1 MSSMKRILTTAFALC
16 LMSGHIFAGSF
27 SSSAQGTTAAEFL
40 QLGVGGRAMGLSG
53 AYTAVADDAGALY
66 WNPAGLAGV
75 EKRAAT
81 FMHAAY
87 LQSSFYDYAA
97 YAQNLGQYGAFGV
110 GFQYLNLGAIAET
123 DSNFNNVGSFT
134 PYDLAL
140 SVGYARKLEGWGP
153 LWDGAALGLSVK
165 YIRSAVLTAAQTAA
179 VDFGAMSPEYFDRR
193 LRLAAAVL
201 NLGGTLKYQ
210 QTAENLPLTFKAGG
224 AYHITSRWLASA
236 DMAAPRDNGPYFA
249 AGTEYQL
256 PLMGAWSCAGR
267 MGYNSQTLSD
277 VTGVTGLSVGAGFG
291 LRGLSFDY
299 AFVPYGGLGIT
310 NRFSVSAK
318 F

>member
-97 YAQNLGQYGAFGV
+97 YAQANGLRF
-110 GFQYLNLGAIAET
+110 
-123 DSNFNNVGSFT
+123 
-134 PYDLAL
+134 DLYVRVSTQL
-140 SVGYARKLEGWGP
+140 SGP
-153 LWDGAALGLSVK
+153 L
-165 YIRSAVLTAAQTAA
+165 TQA
-179 VDFGAMSPEYFDRR
+179 VDNGLINLLPE
-193 LRLAAAVL
+193 
-201 NLGGTLKYQ
+201 
-210 QTAENLPLTFKAGG
+210 LPG
-224 AYHITSRWLASA
+224 
-236 DMAAPRDNGPYFA
+236 
-249 AGTEYQL
+249 
-256 PLMGAWSCAGR
+256 
-267 MGYNSQTLSD
+267 
-277 VTGVTGLSVGAGFG
+277 
-291 LRGLSFDY
+291 
-299 AFVPYGGLGIT
+299 
-310 NRFSVSAK
+310 
-318 F
+318 